1 MNFEQL
7 YTDLGYLFYSIA
19 ANDGKVSTAERA
31 ELMRIVQKEW
41 LPLEGSR
48 DELGTDEAHYIDI
61 AFEYATN
68 EHMAPDA
75 AFERFEEHVR
85 KFPGEF
91 DEGLRRM
98 IRKTALAVAGA
109 TAARNKSELRR
120 LAQLDQLFAKYPL
133 S

>member
-1 MNFEQL
+1 MNYEQL

-19 ANDGKVSTAERA
+19 ANDGKVSPAERA
-31 ELMRIVQKEW
+31 ELIRIVQEQW

-61 AFEYATN
+61 AFEHATN
-68 EHMAPDA
+68 EHMAPDE
-75 AFERFEEHVR
+75 AFARFEEHVR

-91 DEGLRRM
+91 DVGLRRM
-98 IRKTALAVAGA
+98 IRSTALAVASA

-120 LAQLDQLFAKYPL
+120 LVQLDLLFAKNPL
-133 S
+133 P

>member
-1 MNFEQL
+1 MDHEQL

-19 ANDGKVSTAERA
+19 ANDGKVSPAERA
-31 ELMRIVQKEW
+31 ELISMVRKEW
-41 LPLEGSR
+41 LPLESSR

-68 EHMAPDA
+68 ENMAPDD
-75 AFERFEEHVR
+75 AFARFEDHVR
-85 KFPGEF
+85 KLPGEF

-98 IRKTALAVAGA
+98 IRKTALAVASA

-120 LAQLDQLFAKYPL
+120 LVQLDQLFAKYPL
-133 S
+133 A